1 MMEYSKSRKRREYG
15 DTLRALEI
23 WFSVISEI
31 EENHFEESDFEK
43 SKDEI
48 LAELYE
54 IKIPQLARFQ
64 KVEEVEEKLFE
75 IIGENFFLF
84 IPPESKLY
92 KKTKEGGKL

>member
-1 MMEYSKSRKRREYG
+1 MVDYSKNRKRREYA

-23 WFSVISEI
+23 WFAVINEI
-31 EENHFEESDFEK
+31 EENHFEENDFEK

-54 IKIPQLARFQ
+54 IKIPLLARFQ

-84 IPPESKLY
+84 IPPESKIY
-92 KKTKEGGKL
+92 KKIKVGVAK